1 MSHMKETEMSQYLN
15 ATDGRSGTM
24 VGNAVSDLHDNPEVF
39 HQALRQAILI
49 ERDVFWHEFNRWK
62 LCAETKWILRQKCKE
77 ITDDVLYTIITEVER
92 SNRAAAEAYHSAGV
106 VNR

>member
-1 MSHMKETEMSQYLN
+1 MKRYPN
-15 ATDGRSGTM
+15 ATDGRRGTM
-24 VGNAVSDLHDNPEVF
+24 VGNTVSNLHDNPEVF
-39 HQALRQAILI
+39 HQALRQAILV
-49 ERDVFWHEFNRWK
+49 ERDVFWHKFNRWK